1 MHNYNNP
8 IVAKKGEQML
18 ADSYEMERLRQA
30 KASFNLAFALT
41 AGSSIIS
48 LATVLLFLPGN
59 VSAAAATTAGGLTY
73 GAINV
78 CCLKFCKD
86 ANDRLD
92 ETAKVSEDEP

>member
-1 MHNYNNP
+1 
-8 IVAKKGEQML
+8 ML

-30 KASFNLAFALT
+30 KASFNFAFALT

-48 LATVLLFLPGN
+48 LATVLLFLSGN
-59 VSAAAATTAGGLTY
+59 VSAAAATTAGGLT

-92 ETAKVSEDEP
+92 ERVKVSEDEA

>member
-1 MHNYNNP
+1 MYTDNNP
-8 IVAKKGEQML
+8 TVAKKGEQML

-30 KASFNLAFALT
+30 EASFNLAFALT
-41 AGSSIIS
+41 AGSSLMS
-48 LATVLLFLPGN
+48 LATVLLFLSGN

-92 ETAKVSEDEP
+92 KTAKVSV

>member
-30 KASFNLAFALT
+30 KVSFNLAFALT

-92 ETAKVSEDEP
+92 ETAKVLEDEA

>member
-1 MHNYNNP
+1 MHTHDNP

-48 LATVLLFLPGN
+48 LVTVLLLFSGN
-59 VSAAAATTAGGLTY
+59 VSATAATTAGGLTY
-73 GAINV
+73 GAINA
-78 CCLKFCKD
+78 CCLKLCKD